1 MINLNNIKIILQTAG
16 ISQLKISFDGEFQI
30 IDAEY
35 VFRGKPGHKKITYQ
49 EVIDSLNIGLPET
62 SVKRLPIGY
71 NCPR

>member
-1 MINLNNIKIILQTAG
+1 MIDLNHIKIILQTAG
-16 ISQLKISFDGEFQI
+16 ISRLKISFDGDLQVVN
-30 IDAEY
+30 AEY

-62 SVKRLPIGY
+62 PVKRLPIGY